1 MAPEASIGKERTEE
15 LAVMM
20 DTFRPLK
27 PTTAAK
33 TFEDERSPFSWLERP
48 GGFTGSDSMG

>member
-1 MAPEASIGKERTEE
+1 
-15 LAVMM
+15 MM

-27 PTTAAK
+27 LTTAARE
-33 TFEDERSPFSWLERP
+33 FADERYRFSWLEQP

>member
-1 MAPEASIGKERTEE
+1 MGKEATEE

-27 PTTAAK
+27 LTTAARAY
-33 TFEDERSPFSWLERP
+33 EDERYPFSWLERP
-48 GGFTGSDSMG
+48 GGFAGSDAMG